1 MLKFFTRL
9 LKSRRKPLEFYA
21 AGTMFYSDT
30 HILAGQ
36 QSGYISGIGGKRI
49 QDETHFVTAW
59 RETIEE
65 LFDPPYIPEILM
77 NELRDIQPRDVFGR
91 EYIIISYGFEQLH
104 EMLPIFKRHLVK
116 SKFYKDFPLSITE
129 LILHRIPLKGA
140 EITHLCLLPKV
151 ENIRVHKEFIGD
163 IIRLSS
169 SHSHTKVADPVN
181 PSTQFEK

>member
-1 MLKFFTRL
+1 MLKFLSRL
-9 LKSRRKPLEFYA
+9 LKRKPLEFRA

-30 HILAGQ
+30 HVLAGQ

-49 QDETHFVTAW
+49 HDETHFVTAW

-65 LFDPPYIPEILM
+65 LFDPPYIPGILM
-77 NELRDIQPRDVFGR
+77 DELRHIQPRDIFGR
-91 EYIIISYGFEQLH
+91 EYIIISYRFEQLQ

-116 SKFYKDFPLSITE
+116 SKFYKEFPLTIAE

-151 ENIRVHKEFIGD
+151 ENIRVHKEFMKD
-163 IIRLSS
+163 MAIISS
-169 SHSHTKVADPVN
+169 T
-181 PSTQFEK
+181 

>member
-1 MLKFFTRL
+1 MLKFLTRL

-30 HILAGQ
+30 HVLAGQ
-36 QSGYISGIGGKRI
+36 QSDYISGIGGKRL
-49 QDETHFVTAW
+49 QGETHFITAW

-65 LFDPPYIPEILM
+65 LFDPPYIPGILM
-77 NELRDIQPRDVFGR
+77 DELRDIQPRDVFGR
-91 EYIIISYGFEQLH
+91 EYIIISYRFEQLQ

-116 SKFYKDFPLSITE
+116 SKFYKEFPLTIAE

-151 ENIRVHKEFIGD
+151 ENMRVHKEFIGD
-163 IIRLSS
+163 ILRASS
-169 SHSHTKVADPVN
+169 SRSHIKVADPVN